1 LIRTAGLWAVL
12 FALWLLLSGHYEP
25 LFVAF
30 GVGTCTVAV
39 LMAKRMGTLDAESAP
54 FHLAGRAAAYL
65 PWLTWEVL
73 RSNILVARTILSRR
87 MPIDPAIVHFRSSQK
102 TDLGRFVY
110 ANSITL
116 TPGTVTTGVVGDDL
130 EVHALSQAHVDGSE
144 ENDMNRRVSA
154 LEQGRG

>member
-1 LIRTAGLWAVL
+1 MIRTAGLWAVL

-39 LMAKRMGTLDAESAP
+39 LVAKRMGTLDAESAP

-65 PWLTWEVL
+65 PWLAWEVL

>member
-1 LIRTAGLWAVL
+1 ML

-39 LMAKRMGTLDAESAP
+39 LVAKRMGTLDAESAP

-65 PWLTWEVL
+65 PWLAWEVL

>member
-1 LIRTAGLWAVL
+1 MIRSAGLWAVL
-12 FALWLLLSGHYEP
+12 FGLWLLLSGHYDP
-25 LFVAF
+25 LFIVF
-30 GVGTCTVAV
+30 GIATCSVAV
-39 LMAKRMGTLDAESAP
+39 FVARRMGALDAESAP
-54 FHLAGRAAAYL
+54 FHLAGRAVAYV
-65 PWLTWEVL
+65 PWLIWEVL
-73 RSNILVARTILSRR
+73 RSNIQVARTILSPR
-87 MPIDPAIVHFRSSQK
+87 MPIDPAMVHFRSSQK

-144 ENDMNRRVSA
+144 ENDMNRRVSV

>member
-1 LIRTAGLWAVL
+1 ML
-12 FALWLLLSGHYEP
+12 FALWLLLSGHYDP

-30 GVGTCTVAV
+30 GIGTCTVAV
-39 LMAKRMGTLDAESAP
+39 LVAARMRTLDAESAP
-54 FHLAGRAAAYL
+54 FHLAGRVAVYL
-65 PWLTWEVL
+65 PWLAWEVL
-73 RSNILVARTILSRR
+73 RSNIQVARTILSPR

-130 EVHALSQAHVDGSE
+130 EVHALSRAHVDGSE
-144 ENDMNRRVSA
+144 ENDMNRRVSV

>member
-1 LIRTAGLWAVL
+1 ML
-12 FALWLLLSGHYEP
+12 FALWLLLSRHYEP

-39 LMAKRMGTLDAESAP
+39 LVAKRMGTLDAESAP

-65 PWLTWEVL
+65 PWLAWEVL